1 MSPFPYWLTEVT
13 DTIVLWRWPWT
24 LMWPTVPSLLLLPAF
39 NPPIP
44 PRPASSGRGFHGN
57 RRATR
62 LASGPASVWMREWW
76 RSASQGSVD
85 QWSRDVRE
93 GNYPGIM
100 NVWKWKS
107 LHVNTE
113 AQENLCLVLEFSS
126 LNRLLHLFICSYVT
140 RKVSAELASQGTECQ
155 MFILSL
161 KEVQGNVKVKLG
173 LESGD
178 FVVPIFVC
186 HLIQFILLT

>member
-85 QWSRDVRE
+85 QWSRGQGGKLP
-93 GNYPGIM
+93 GNHECVEVKELARKHWSSG
-100 NVWKWKS
+100 K
-107 LHVNTE
+107 
-113 AQENLCLVLEFSS
+113 ALCLVLEFSS

-161 KEVQGNVKVKLG
+161 KEVQGNVKVNLA
-173 LESGD
+173 LNQ
-178 FVVPIFVC
+178 V
-186 HLIQFILLT
+186 ILSCQSLCVI